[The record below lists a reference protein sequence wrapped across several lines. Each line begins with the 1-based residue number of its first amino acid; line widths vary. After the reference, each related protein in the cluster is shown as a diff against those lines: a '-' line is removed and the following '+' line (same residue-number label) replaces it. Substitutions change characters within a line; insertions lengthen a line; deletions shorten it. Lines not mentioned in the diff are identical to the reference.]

1 VLLITSL
8 SPGQSLDNSRNI
20 VKKDFTES
28 LVLYYLLIKALD
40 SINLNGRNL
49 MEDIKASVTL
59 SYFKKRPQLLKVPNE
74 AKSKFSDWK
83 AQQTPLVVVDHETS

>member
-1 VLLITSL
+1 
-8 SPGQSLDNSRNI
+8 
-20 VKKDFTES
+20 
-28 LVLYYLLIKALD
+28 
-40 SINLNGRNL
+40 